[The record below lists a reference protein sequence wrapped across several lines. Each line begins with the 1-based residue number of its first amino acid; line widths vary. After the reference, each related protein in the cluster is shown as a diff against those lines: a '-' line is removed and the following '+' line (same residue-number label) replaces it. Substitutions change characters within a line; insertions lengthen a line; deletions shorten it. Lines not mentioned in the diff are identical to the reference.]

1 MITLEQVEE
10 FMRTSDVDFAL
21 AAEAL
26 RAADGDF
33 DAAKAFVEAR
43 RAAQEAAE
51 AEAEGESAQA
61 EGNSAQAEGNTS
73 GSADETAEDEAKEP
87 NAEDI
92 LHTLREV
99 LGKVN
104 ASNILIRKDGKTILN
119 LSCTIGAIGLILAPI
134 ASLIG
139 LGAAVLTS
147 YEILIILADGRELNL
162 TAMTKDE
169 VNDVK
174 KGWEYYTSRR
184 HERRDE
190 EKDTADTAST

>member
-51 AEAEGESAQA
+51 AEAEGE
-61 EGNSAQAEGNTS
+61 SAQAEGNTS